1 MRPEQIPH
9 LNFVRDLFGNL
20 WLDVRDSG
28 YLPVLGA
35 ETNHDKSTLALIF
48 NPKTF
53 TEPFSSSDGL
63 SDTVALKDGDGLA
76 QVAGLGRAAA

>member
-1 MRPEQIPH
+1 MS
-9 LNFVRDLFGNL
+9 
-20 WLDVRDSG
+20 DSW
-28 YLPVLGA
+28 VA
-35 ETNHDKSTLALIF
+35 IDFETANSHRGSPCGVGMVGVEAGRI
-48 NPKTF
+48 